1 MYLADQLN
9 NNATV
14 KASGLSGRGYVAE
27 VARILRGADILKE
40 DARLNAEGIRQLDE
54 AKIAMKEAK
63 DLFKQGKMKEARKKE
78 KEAKNL
84 QKEGIEFFDRDI
96 DENKEE
102 YDLFVEITKND
113 MVPSLLIIEGD
124 GDNYKSFLYAP
135 ETNYDELTEAVQI
148 IDIHRKKMGI
158 I

>member
-1 MYLADQLN
+1 MKNLN
-9 NNATV
+9 VIVYTMQGCPFCV
-14 KASGLSGRGYVAE
+14 E
-27 VARILRGADILKE
+27 FKE
-40 DARLNAEGIRQLDE
+40 L
-54 AKIAMKEAK
+54 
-63 DLFKQGKMKEARKKE
+63 
-78 KEAKNL
+78 L

-124 GDNYKSFLYAP
+124 GDNYKSFLYVP

>member
-1 MYLADQLN
+1 MKNLN
-9 NNATV
+9 VIVYTMQGCPFCV
-14 KASGLSGRGYVAE
+14 E
-27 VARILRGADILKE
+27 FKE
-40 DARLNAEGIRQLDE
+40 L
-54 AKIAMKEAK
+54 
-63 DLFKQGKMKEARKKE
+63 
-78 KEAKNL
+78 L

-124 GDNYKSFLYAP
+124 DNEHESFLYAP
-135 ETNYDELTEAVQI
+135 ETNYDELTEAIQI